1 MTFKGDVELLQAITK
16 EFVERFH
23 ALNNIIA
30 DVYIKHILYG
40 SQKIKKCVL
49 HPFVGEDR
57 IGLIIN
63 EEEVYITIEEL
74 SGASLDSDRCIIE
87 SEVMELYINL
97 L

>member
-1 MTFKGDVELLQAITK
+1 MTFKGDIKLLQTITK
-16 EFVERFH
+16 EFIERFN

-40 SQKIKKCVL
+40 SQRIKECVL

-57 IGLIIN
+57 IGFIIN
-63 EEEVYITIEEL
+63 EEEIYITIEEL
-74 SGASLDSDRCIIE
+74 SGVSLDSDQCIIE

>member
-1 MTFKGDVELLQAITK
+1 MLQNLTK
-16 EFVERFH
+16 EFTERFN

-63 EEEVYITIEEL
+63 EEDVYITMKEL
-74 SGASLDSDRCIIE
+74 SYADIDDTKCTLR
-87 SEVMELYINL
+87 SEVMELFVKL

>member
-1 MTFKGDVELLQAITK
+1 MTFKGDVKLLKIITT
-16 EFVERFH
+16 EFIEKFN

-74 SGASLDSDRCIIE
+74 SGASLDSDQCILE
-87 SEVMELYINL
+87 SEVMELYIVL
-97 L
+97 